1 MEIILTIRDCVE
13 TTVNRVDLLI
23 FRSKTIQ
30 LLLSEILQI
39 SDYLYGLSVCLCV
52 TSDEKHSV
60 KSFPSAEMAD

>member
-1 MEIILTIRDCVE
+1 MEIILTIRDCDE

-23 FRSKTIQ
+23 FRSKTM
-30 LLLSEILQI
+30 LLSEILQI